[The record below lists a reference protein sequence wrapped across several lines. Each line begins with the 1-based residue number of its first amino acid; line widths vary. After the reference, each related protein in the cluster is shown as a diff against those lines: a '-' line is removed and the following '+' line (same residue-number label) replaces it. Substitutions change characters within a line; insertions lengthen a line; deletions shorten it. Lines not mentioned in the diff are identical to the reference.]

1 MTNNASKLQKLVTTK
16 VLENEPLAKY
26 STLKIGGAA
35 DLFLNITNI
44 EDIAPAINFSREN
57 NILLFVLGGGSNT
70 LIGDKGFR
78 GLVLKNSCT
87 GIELLN
93 KVNIEF
99 NQTGEAK
106 KEESHWMP
114 GFLDLSGID
123 ITPSSEGIRVKI
135 LSGTPLS
142 YAITS
147 CIEHDATGLEVF
159 AGIPGTIGGAVWN
172 NIHGAKWL
180 IGQFLEEVEVLT
192 MSGYRKVLKRE
203 ELGLDYYDT
212 VFHSSGDFILS
223 ATFVLFVGGKQKA
236 REVANKWI
244 AQKTLQPKNS
254 IGSIFRNITEEQKAS
269 CSLDNLS
276 TGYIIDKVLNLKG
289 HRIGGVQICETHAN
303 LIITHP
309 GATASDYASLIE
321 LVKETAKNKLGLD
334 LIEEIVRVGEF

>member
-1 MTNNASKLQKLVTTK
+1 MTNNVSKLQKLVSIQ
-16 VLENEPLAKY
+16 VFENESLAKY
-26 STLKIGGAA
+26 STLKIGGPA
-35 DLFLNITNI
+35 DLFINITNI

-57 NILLFVLGGGSNT
+57 NIPLFVLGGGSNT

-78 GLVLKNSCT
+78 GLVIKNSCT
-87 GIELLN
+87 GIELLD
-93 KVNIEF
+93 KVRIDF

-114 GFLDLSGID
+114 GFLDLKGID
-123 ITPSSEGIRVKI
+123 ISPTSEGIRVNI

-142 YAITS
+142 YAIS
-147 CIEHDATGLEVF
+147 YCIEHGACGLEVF

-180 IGQFLEEVEVLT
+180 IGQFLEEVEILT
-192 MSGYRKVLKRE
+192 KSGERKILKRE
-203 ELGLDYYDT
+203 ELGLNYYDT
-212 VFHSSGDFILS
+212 IFHSTGDYILS
-223 ATFVLFVGGKQKA
+223 ATFVLFLGDKQKA

-289 HRIGGVQICETHAN
+289 YKIGGVQICETHAN
-303 LIITHP
+303 FIITHP
-309 GATASDYASLIE
+309 GATARDYASLIE
-321 LVKETAKNKLGLD
+321 FVKETAKNKLGLD